1 MASSGPKFDEKC
13 LSRVNDTSKATG
25 AVPWSSWLVPS
36 FSDVWF
42 ISILLLLSAGGLAPK
57 LLGDAGIGWHI
68 RNGQQIL
75 RTRAIPHVDAF
86 SATMGGQPW
95 FAWEWLYDLLIA
107 VVHAC
112 TGLNGVVFLTAF
124 IIALTF
130 VLALHFALRSGA
142 SLPVAIL
149 LLALSL
155 GASSI
160 HFLTRPH
167 VLSWLFCVIW
177 FSILDGG
184 SAKGMAELGNRL
196 YWLPLIMLFWANVH
210 GGFLLGLILCGLYLV
225 AGAFQYVQADDASL
239 REQAGKRLRVL
250 SAMTGL
256 SFFASLVNP
265 YGGSLYLHI
274 YRYLGDRFLMDHI
287 DEFESPNFHG
297 VGQKCFGLLL
307 LITLVGLAANRA
319 KMKIKTAHWL
329 VILFAAYSGLYS
341 SRNLPV
347 SSLLL
352 TLTTAPLLSREI
364 EEAGKDSNIA
374 AGIRSMARSF
384 SAFGSRVAAMESRF
398 RGHVW
403 PAIAIAGGLWVC
415 MHNGHFGSHQLMN
428 AQFSKTRFPV
438 EAADFIRQQN
448 IHEPIFAPDYWGG
461 YLIYTLY
468 PANQVFV
475 DDRHDL
481 YGSTFFRQYLTTVQV
496 EPGWNDLLDHLNV
509 RWVLVPCESPLANIL
524 KETPSWSVL
533 YQDNTAVLFHRT
545 VH

>member
-1 MASSGPKFDEKC
+1 LEIDQVDGEFRAKFDGNC
-13 LSRVNDTSKATG
+13 LSRVNHSSKATG

-36 FSDVWF
+36 FADVWF
-42 ISILLLLSAGGLAPK
+42 I
-57 LLGDAGIGWHI
+57 
-68 RNGQQIL
+68 
-75 RTRAIPHVDAF
+75 
-86 SATMGGQPW
+86 ATMGGQPW

-107 VVHAC
+107 AVHAY

-130 VLALHFALRSGA
+130 AFALRFALRSGA
-142 SLPVAIL
+142 SLPVAVL

-167 VLSWLFCVIW
+167 VLSWLFCVVW
-177 FSILDGG
+177 FSILDEG
-184 SAKGMAELGNRL
+184 SAKGIAELGNRL
-196 YWLPLIMLFWANVH
+196 YWLPLIMLVWANVH
-210 GGFLLGLILCGLYLV
+210 GGFLLGLILCGIYLV
-225 AGAFQYVQADDASL
+225 AGAFQYAQAGDASL
-239 REQAGKRLRVL
+239 RAQAGKQLRVL
-250 SAMTGL
+250 SAATGM
-256 SFFASLVNP
+256 SFFASLLNP

-287 DEFESPNFHG
+287 DEFQSPNFHG

-307 LITLVGLAANRA
+307 LITLVGLTANRG
-319 KMKIKTAHWL
+319 KINPAHWL

-352 TLTTAPLLSREI
+352 ALIVAPLLSGEI
-364 EEAGKDSNIA
+364 AEAGKDSDIA
-374 AGIRSMARSF
+374 TSLRAMARSF
-384 SAFGSRVAAMESRF
+384 SAFGSRVTAMESRF

-403 PAIAIAGGLWVC
+403 PALAIVGGLWIC
-415 MHNGHFGSHQLMN
+415 MHSGHLGSHQLMN

-461 YLIYTLY
+461 YLIYALY

-481 YGSTFFRQYLTTVQV
+481 YGSTFFHQYLTTIHV

-509 RWVLVPCESPLANIL
+509 QWVLVPRESPLANIL
-524 KETPSWSVL
+524 REMPSWSVV
-533 YQDNTAVLFHRT
+533 YQDKTAVFFHRT
-545 VH
+545 MH